1 MLETNINKHKNQT
14 DRILEDVDNKA
25 KTESA
30 ASKNVPSDITNDDVP
45 KTSDNNELESTSVS
59 TETEHKLLT
68 KQTESIGRK
77 KEKTEDIT
85 KENMDIG
92 ENDKENSI
100 NSTDELMN
108 ILRRKYTGI
117 SEYVDIIQNLENN

>member
-30 ASKNVPSDITNDDVP
+30 ASKNVPSDITNDDAP
-45 KTSDNNELESTSVS
+45 KTCDNNELESTSVS

-68 KQTESIGRK
+68 KQAESIGQK

-92 ENDKENSI
+92 ENNKENSI

>member
-1 MLETNINKHKNQT
+1 MLETNINKHKNQI
-14 DRILEDVDNKA
+14 DRIVEDVDNKA

-30 ASKNVPSDITNDDVP
+30 ASKSVADDITNDNVP
-45 KTSDNNELESTSVS
+45 KQVD
-59 TETEHKLLT
+59 
-68 KQTESIGRK
+68 SIGQK
-77 KEKTEDIT
+77 KQKTEDIT
-85 KENMDIG
+85 EENMNIG
-92 ENDKENSI
+92 ENNKENLV